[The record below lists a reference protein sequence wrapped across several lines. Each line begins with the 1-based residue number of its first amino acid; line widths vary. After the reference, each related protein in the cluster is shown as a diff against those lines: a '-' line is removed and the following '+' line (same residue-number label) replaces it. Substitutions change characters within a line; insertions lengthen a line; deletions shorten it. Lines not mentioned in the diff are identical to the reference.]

1 MIEFIKM
8 TCRKNSEQ
16 KNQNRTKN
24 KMLQVGVML
33 IKLVFRQSNIVC
45 IGILSLLIVKTNN
58 LANF

>member
-24 KMLQVGVML
+24 KMLQVGV
-33 IKLVFRQSNIVC
+33 
-45 IGILSLLIVKTNN
+45 LLIFGYAYKTS
-58 LANF
+58 F

>member
-24 KMLQVGVML
+24 KMLQVGVL
-33 IKLVFRQSNIVC
+33 FIF
-45 IGILSLLIVKTNN
+45 GYAYKTSFQTEQYR
-58 LANF
+58 LYWNFISSDSEDK

>member
-24 KMLQVGVML
+24 KMLQVGVL
-33 IKLVFRQSNIVC
+33 FIF
-45 IGILSLLIVKTNN
+45 GYAYKTS
-58 LANF
+58 F